1 MCPANLLF
9 SACYVSNGSCH
20 SLHTK
25 CHDIWYNGTMGPYSM
40 NYLAMGVV
48 YVHVCMSL
56 NSAWVVAYTYICIH
70 TGRTR
75 IAVLFGRLTSLS
87 SGEDKFWFKRDE
99 IADVASGDSHAA
111 VLTVSGQLFMLG
123 ANEWGQLGVGHT
135 RSLTK
140 PVHVKGEP
148 VQKTH

>member
-1 MCPANLLF
+1 MSC
-9 SACYVSNGSCH
+9 CTYV
-20 SLHTK
+20 
-25 CHDIWYNGTMGPYSM
+25 
-40 NYLAMGVV
+40 
-48 YVHVCMSL
+48 
-56 NSAWVVAYTYICIH
+56 CIH

-135 RSLTK
+135 RSLAK

-148 VQKTH
+148 VQKLTRKVTNCNCF

>member
-1 MCPANLLF
+1 M
-9 SACYVSNGSCH
+9 
-20 SLHTK
+20 
-25 CHDIWYNGTMGPYSM
+25 
-40 NYLAMGVV
+40 
-48 YVHVCMSL
+48 
-56 NSAWVVAYTYICIH
+56 
-70 TGRTR
+70 
-75 IAVLFGRLTSLS
+75 LFGRLTSLS

-135 RSLTK
+135 RSLAK
-140 PVHVKGEP
+140 PVHVKGES